1 MRSESMTAGARQH
14 IKLAEGTP
22 FSDAVLV
29 GDTLYLSGCIG
40 LEPGTTRVPAQL
52 EDEVRQLMENVK
64 AVLAVVEMSLS
75 DLVYVQVFCPDV
87 SLWEQ
92 FNRVY
97 CKYFH
102 GELPARAFIGSG
114 KLLFDAHF
122 ELQSIAIRSQ

>member
-1 MRSESMTAGARQH
+1 MRSEGMTTGARQH
-14 IKLAEGTP
+14 IKLAHGAP

-40 LEPGTTRVPAQL
+40 LEPGTRRVPAAL

-64 AVLAVVEMSLS
+64 SVLDAAEMSLS

-87 SLWEQ
+87 SLWER

-97 CKYFH
+97 CQYFN

-122 ELQSIAIRSQ
+122 ELQSIAVRS